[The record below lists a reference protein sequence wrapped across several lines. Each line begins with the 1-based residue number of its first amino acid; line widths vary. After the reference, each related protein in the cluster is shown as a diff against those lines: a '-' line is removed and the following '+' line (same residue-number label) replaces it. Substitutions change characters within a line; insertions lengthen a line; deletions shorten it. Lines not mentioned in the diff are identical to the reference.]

1 MPRFRFHV
9 RDSDGLLEDLE
20 GADFPDL
27 DAARADTVAASRE
40 VLAERI
46 KAGLPL
52 GGLQFEIRDEAG
64 QLVATVPIRDSALP
78 ACDAR
83 RLGRPNAP
91 AQPWH

>member
-9 RDSDGLLEDLE
+9 RDSDGLLEDLR
-20 GADFPDL
+20 GAGFPDF

-52 GGLQFEIRDEAG
+52 GGLQFEICDEAG
-64 QLVATVPIRDSALP
+64 RLVATVPIRDAAGP
-78 ACDAR
+78 A
-83 RLGRPNAP
+83 
-91 AQPWH
+91 